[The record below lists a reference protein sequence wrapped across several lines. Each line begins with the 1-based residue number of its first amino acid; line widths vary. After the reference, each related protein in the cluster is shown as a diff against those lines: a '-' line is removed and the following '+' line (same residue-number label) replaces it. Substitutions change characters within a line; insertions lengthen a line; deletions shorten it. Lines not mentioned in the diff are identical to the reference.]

1 MSSFTPAARI
11 DLKNLT
17 REEVAV
23 QIRERN
29 LPLYRAKQI
38 FSWIYRPGVSDFAG
52 MTDLSKELRHS
63 LAAEFCISRLTP
75 EITEVSGDG
84 TRKYGFRLA
93 DGRIIESVLIPEED
107 RSTLC
112 VSSQVGCAMGCA
124 FCLTGTMGFGRNL
137 SCAEMVNQVCAVND
151 DLRSRGLG
159 EINNLVF
166 MGMGEPLANFDN
178 LVRAL
183 SVLLDEAGLDFSDRR
198 ITVSTCGLVP
208 KMMELAAIFK
218 VNLAVS
224 LHAADNETRS
234 RLMPI
239 NARYPLDTLLDACRK
254 LPIPKRKRI
263 MFEYILLKGINDA
276 DSDAIRLAVILRGIP
291 AKINLLPCNETPQL
305 PFARP
310 DDSRVEAFQNIL
322 KERGYTV
329 LLRASR
335 GADISAACGQLASAS
350 TDTLPTDRQPGDPC
364 PGRHHGHGAC
374 RRDDDPGFCGCN
386 ADDDPAPTPQPPLPA
401 ADRTDD
407 TGQ

>member
-1 MSSFTPAARI
+1 MSSFAPATRI

-17 REEVAV
+17 QKEVAAHV
-23 QIRERN
+23 RERN

-38 FSWIYRPGVSDFAG
+38 FSWIYRPGVTDFAG
-52 MTDLSKELRHS
+52 MTDLSKELRQS
-63 LAAEFCISRLTP
+63 LAAEFSISRLTP
-75 EITEVSGDG
+75 EIIEVSRDG

-93 DGRIIESVLIPEED
+93 DGHIIESVLIPEED

-124 FCLTGTMGFGRNL
+124 FCLTGTMGFRRNL

-239 NARYPLDTLLDACRK
+239 NARYPLDTLLAACRR

-263 MFEYILLKGINDA
+263 MFEYILLKGVNDA
-276 DSDAIRLAVILRGIP
+276 DSDAIRLAAILRGIP

-305 PFARP
+305 PFVRP
-310 DDSRVEAFQNIL
+310 DERRVEAFQNIL

-350 TDTLPTDRQPGDPC
+350 TDRSPTDRQPGDPC
-364 PGRHHGHGAC
+364 PGHHHGHGAC
-374 RRDDDPGFCGCN
+374 RRDDDLGICGCN
-386 ADDDPAPTPQPPLPA
+386 ADDDPAPQPPLPA
-401 ADRTDD
+401 ADSRDD